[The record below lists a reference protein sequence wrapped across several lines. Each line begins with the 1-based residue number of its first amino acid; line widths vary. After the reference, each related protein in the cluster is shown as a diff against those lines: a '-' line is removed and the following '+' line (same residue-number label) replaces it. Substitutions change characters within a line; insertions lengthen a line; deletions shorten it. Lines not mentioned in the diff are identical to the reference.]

1 MNFKKKDKKEKN
13 EKEQKVRK
21 NPLQMF
27 FELGDKAT
35 GGDPVRKA
43 QFDYFFM
50 WILFL
55 AFLLLSSRNWYY
67 FFRLNYDTSYLPWA
81 LMGMAIS
88 WFQYYALKGYYHI
101 KNNMIKLHSG
111 KMEESKEIEEDS
123 VEDMLDE
130 FKEKGGRKR

>member
-1 MNFKKKDKKEKN
+1 MKNKEN
-13 EKEQKVRK
+13 KVKK

-35 GGDPVRKA
+35 KGDPVRKS

-55 AFLLLSSRNWYY
+55 AFVFLSARNWFL
-67 FFRLNYDTSYLPWA
+67 FFSGFDTAYLPWA
-81 LMGMAIS
+81 LIGLAIS

-101 KNNMIKLHSG
+101 KNNMIKLYSG
-111 KMEESKEIEEDS
+111 NMKVSEEIEEDS
-123 VEDMLDE
+123 VDEMLDE
-130 FKEKGGRKR
+130 FKKKGGKKK